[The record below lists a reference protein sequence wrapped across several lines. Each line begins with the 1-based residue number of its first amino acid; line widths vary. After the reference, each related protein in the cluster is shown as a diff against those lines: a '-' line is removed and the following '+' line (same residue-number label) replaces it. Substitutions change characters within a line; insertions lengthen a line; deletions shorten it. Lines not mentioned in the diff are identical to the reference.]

1 MSEAKGTGA
10 GAAGAGAAGAG
21 AAGAGAAG
29 AAPTIHDLG
38 YKRYEGPRT
47 PHRRRYLTVMRL
59 TLKQSLKWWLWVTL
73 VFAVAQVAIF
83 GVIMYFLGRAAA
95 IPDAGLAMDMLKP
108 DALVWRLLTQWYG
121 VIPLCFVV
129 GLFAGGSA
137 IADDARTGAFQFYFS
152 RPVSK
157 EHYLLGKLLAVCGL
171 TCLLA
176 VAPAVLLCLV
186 RAATAPP
193 SQLPAAGLMLLR
205 SVGLGLVVGLTL
217 GIPVVALS
225 SLSTSRGVVQ
235 GGWAAVFMLSWIVG
249 GIVSSVTVSPWPELI
264 SIPANLQVLAAY
276 VFGLPPP
283 DKLPWWACAIVLGA
297 ILAGSAALLRWRLR
311 SVESIQVSS

>member
-1 MSEAKGTGA
+1 MSEDQAP
-10 GAAGAGAAGAG
+10 AAAPT
-21 AAGAGAAG
+21 G

-38 YKRYEGPRT
+38 YKRYDGPRT

-59 TLKQSLKWWLWVTL
+59 ALKQSLKWWLWVTL

-83 GVIMYFLGRAAA
+83 GVVMYFLGRAAA
-95 IPDAGLAMDMLKP
+95 VPGADLGADIIKP
-108 DALVWRLLTQWYG
+108 DFLVLKLLTEWYG

-157 EHYLLGKLLAVCGL
+157 EHYLLGKLIAVCGL

-176 VAPAVLLCLV
+176 IAPAVILCLA
-186 RAATAPP
+186 RAAMAPP
-193 SQLPAAGLMLLR
+193 SQLPAAGLLLLKG
-205 SVGLGLVVGLTL
+205 VGVGLVVGLAL

-235 GGWAAVFMLSWIVG
+235 GGWAAVFMLSWIIG
-249 GIVSSVTVSPWPELI
+249 GIISSVTVSPWPELI
-264 SIPANLQVLAAY
+264 SIPANLK
-276 VFGLPPP
+276 VFGAFVFGEPAPS
-283 DKLPWWACAIVLGA
+283 KLPWWSCALVLGA
-297 ILAGSAALLRWRLR
+297 LLAASAALLRWRLR
-311 SVESIQVSS
+311 TVESIQVSS